1 MGIPKPRPT
10 RPRPPTGVSRS
21 GTWLEQFVEYVAGE
35 CHLAENT
42 VAAYRRDLR
51 RFFQWL
57 GQRSIPGLSIRDLAD
72 YAGWLHGAN
81 LAPASI
87 ARHLA
92 ALRVFF
98 RYLQLEGVLKENL
111 AELLGSQKL
120 WERVPGVLTPNQVD
134 RLLEAPLGGDPCWR
148 RDRALL
154 ELLYAT
160 GCRASEL
167 SNLRLRDVH
176 LDERYS
182 ICRGKGDKERM
193 VPLGA
198 RAVAAVRA
206 YLDEERG
213 ELAAR
218 APSPPD
224 WLLLS
229 RRGRRLRRERIWEL
243 LKRYAARAGAGPERQ
258 PAHPPPQFRH
268 PRAGRRGRSAA
279 GAGDAGARQH
289 RHDANLY
296 ARRSHAAQGRTP
308 QVPSPGLRAVDI
320 STRRAHTTV
329 GCAMPQGPEWE
340 REMADTRP
348 LSLEL
353 RATPDTVGQ
362 LEVAACNRYD
372 EAEDLRRRNHLLAA
386 LYFYGFSAE
395 MCLAA
400 AYFRRAGFPREQSIP
415 PGQRNLHMA
424 QAQTTYDSAG
434 EPLMGRD
441 KHPVDG
447 WARLLEWQRQR
458 DALRPIGAEE
468 RRLFGDAVTRAKQVY
483 RHWRPRLRYTTVHVA
498 PEQLDEVRRCADW
511 FIRHRHELAG
521 E

>member
-1 MGIPKPRPT
+1 MALFKPRPT
-10 RPRPPTGVSRS
+10 RPRPPAGVSRA
-21 GTWLEQFVEYVAGE
+21 GTWLEQFVQYVAGE

-42 VAAYRRDLR
+42 VVAYRRDLR

-72 YAGWLHGAN
+72 YAGWLHGAK

-120 WERVPGVLTPNQVD
+120 WERVPGVLTPNQVNC
-134 RLLEAPLGGDPCWR
+134 LLEAPLGGDPCWR

-176 LDERYS
+176 LDECYS

-206 YLDEERG
+206 YLDEERS

-218 APSPPD
+218 APGAPD

-243 LKRYAARAGAGPERQ
+243 LKRYAARAGAGPDVSPHTLRHSFATHVLAGGADLRLVQEMLGHASIATTQIYTHVDPTRLK
-258 PAHPPPQFRH
+258 AVHRKFH
-268 PRAGRRGRSAA
+268 PRA
-279 GAGDAGARQH
+279 
-289 RHDANLY
+289 
-296 ARRSHAAQGRTP
+296 
-308 QVPSPGLRAVDI
+308 
-320 STRRAHTTV
+320 
-329 GCAMPQGPEWE
+329 
-340 REMADTRP
+340 
-348 LSLEL
+348 
-353 RATPDTVGQ
+353 
-362 LEVAACNRYD
+362 
-372 EAEDLRRRNHLLAA
+372 
-386 LYFYGFSAE
+386 
-395 MCLAA
+395 
-400 AYFRRAGFPREQSIP
+400 
-415 PGQRNLHMA
+415 
-424 QAQTTYDSAG
+424 
-434 EPLMGRD
+434 
-441 KHPVDG
+441 
-447 WARLLEWQRQR
+447 
-458 DALRPIGAEE
+458 
-468 RRLFGDAVTRAKQVY
+468 
-483 RHWRPRLRYTTVHVA
+483 
-498 PEQLDEVRRCADW
+498 
-511 FIRHRHELAG
+511 
-521 E
+521 